1 MLDVL
6 DLDPYHVS
14 RLQLVSRKLQKF
26 CLDNE
31 LWKRYCFD
39 QSPWYQSLL
48 NRRSVARR
56 LPFVSL
62 IATAGL
68 DTAGQPDAAASDTPA
83 EASDNLQD
91 HDSQSHERTLAQL
104 AQDMLNWDPAFP
116 SEHVSWYDEYIQ
128 REGPASVNWLQTP
141 RMMERGAEAIIESH
155 GVALYSPFN
164 GDDGDGT
171 MLAVAPLEDG
181 SVCLWDVKGTRGRQ
195 GGILSKSK
203 PDILFIDGPGE
214 QNKKRSKMIDSSIA
228 DRVSVDNH
236 NHKAYIAVQSRRS
249 PAWA

>member
-1 MLDVL
+1 
-6 DLDPYHVS
+6 
-14 RLQLVSRKLQKF
+14 VSRKLQKF

-39 QSPWYQSLL
+39 QSQWYQALQ
-48 NRRSVARR
+48 NRRATRR
-56 LPFVSL
+56 SPFGML
-62 IATAGL
+62 MNPAAGTETADQPDPTAG
-68 DTAGQPDAAASDTPA
+68 PETPA
-83 EASDNLQD
+83 ETPNLDDNEIP
-91 HDSQSHERTLAQL
+91 SNERIRAQRV
-104 AQDMLNWDPAFP
+104 QDMLNWDPTFP

-128 REGPASVNWLQTP
+128 REGPASINWLQTP

-155 GVALYSPFN
+155 GVALYSPY
-164 GDDGDGT
+164 DGMDGVGT

-249 PAWA
+249 PCRRRLTNGPFAHMPQT

>member
-1 MLDVL
+1 M
-6 DLDPYHVS
+6 
-14 RLQLVSRKLQKF
+14 SRKLQKF

-39 QSPWYQSLL
+39 QSQWYQALQ
-48 NRRSVARR
+48 NRRATRR
-56 LPFVSL
+56 WPFGVL
-62 IATAGL
+62 MNPAAGTETADQQDPTAG
-68 DTAGQPDAAASDTPA
+68 PETPA
-83 EASDNLQD
+83 ETPNLD
-91 HDSQSHERTLAQL
+91 ENEIPSSHERTRAQRV
-104 AQDMLNWDPAFP
+104 QDMLNWDPAFP
-116 SEHVSWYDEYIQ
+116 AEHVSWYDEYIQ
-128 REGPASVNWLQTP
+128 REGPASINWLQTP

-155 GVALYSPFN
+155 GVALYSPY
-164 GDDGDGT
+164 DGMDGVGT

-249 PAWA
+249 PCRRRLTNGPFAHMSQT